1 MKTIITVV
9 IKLFTTARRMGSG
22 IGGGGW
28 STSIIMVI
36 ITFGSDREATHRM
49 GTGLAVRT
57 RWIWA
62 TAFELFHLDTGTK
75 GGQSEAVTIIPG
87 IILIPFGCAL
97 VLIITR
103 AACRAKRCFSINWP
117 TIASTVSAVYACV
130 DKRTKGW
137 LILLVIYLPPNK
149 DQPLPVPHPIS
160 TYRDLDVVRGI
171 GFIFTENCIRWW
183 LEEKLE
189 KCTIILLND
198 CGGGGPNPININS
211 YLLTHW
217 F

>member
-28 STSIIMVI
+28 STSIIMMVI

-62 TAFELFHLDTGTK
+62 TAFELFHLDTGTEWS
-75 GGQSEAVTIIPG
+75 GYYHPRNNSNPIRVCVSINYYQGCLSCQALLFHQLAHNRFHRFRRLCVRGQKNERVVG
-87 IILIPFGCAL
+87 II
-97 VLIITR
+97 
-103 AACRAKRCFSINWP
+103 S
-117 TIASTVSAVYACV
+117 Y
-130 DKRTKGW
+130 
-137 LILLVIYLPPNK
+137 YLPPNK
-149 DQPLPVPHPIS
+149 DPTLPVPHPIS

-171 GFIFTENCIRWW
+171 GFIFTENCIRGW

-198 CGGGGPNPININS
+198 CGGGGGWPQPHK
-211 YLLTHW
+211 Y
-217 F
+217 